1 MSYILDALR
10 RADSERERERGG
22 VPGLNAQPVP
32 AGSLDAGGSRRGKAW
47 IWVAIGITLGLAVP
61 LAWRFLGS
69 HEAAAPE
76 APTGARAAVSGQV
89 LPPPAPPVD
98 PAATPVPP
106 ISTQASDL
114 PGAPRPAPPVAT
126 APPAAP
132 PPIQSPPR
140 PVTAKAAVATAR
152 PTTGLEPGRTAP
164 PATRPAAQ
172 APARA
177 APPPAAPVATPL
189 PRLAEL
195 PEDVRRD
202 VPSLAFGGSIYSEL
216 PKQRMVILNGQ
227 VLREGDAIT
236 GELAV
241 DEIRP
246 KSAVLRI
253 RDRRFELVF

>member
-10 RADSERERERGG
+10 RADSERERERGR

-32 AGSLDAGGSRRGKAW
+32 AGSLDARGSRRGTAW

-61 LAWRFLGS
+61 LTWRFLGS

-76 APTGARAAVSGQV
+76 APSGARSAVSGQV
-89 LPPPAPPVD
+89 LPPAPPVA
-98 PAATPVPP
+98 PAATPAPLT
-106 ISTQASDL
+106 STQAADL
-114 PGAPRPAPPVAT
+114 PGAPLPAPPVAT

-140 PVTAKAAVATAR
+140 PVTPKAAVATAR
-152 PTTGLEPGRTAP
+152 PTTGSETGRTAP
-164 PATRPAAQ
+164 PVRPAVQ
-172 APARA
+172 PPARP

-236 GELAV
+236 GDLAV
-241 DEIRP
+241 EEIRP